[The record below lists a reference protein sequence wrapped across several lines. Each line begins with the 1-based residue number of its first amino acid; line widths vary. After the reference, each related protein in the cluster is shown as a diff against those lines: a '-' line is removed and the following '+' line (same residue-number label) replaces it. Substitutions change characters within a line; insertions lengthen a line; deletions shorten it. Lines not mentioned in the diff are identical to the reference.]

1 MSNTKKQLL
10 ELLNKENLSDA
21 DKRWLYQYLENSAD
35 DELEELLLQ
44 ELENAL
50 ESQESPDLKFYERT
64 LAKVYSKINVPAQ
77 QEPRFALMWFKHIAV
92 AASVMGIL
100 FTGYYLLPG
109 DKKQNHFTTRTFKN
123 DVKPGGEKAVLL
135 LANGQK
141 IILDTARNG
150 TISSQGNTQ
159 VIKFNGKIAYN
170 TGGSPDAE
178 ISFNTIYTPRGGR
191 YQVELPDG
199 SQVWLNAASS
209 LRFPTSFKGSERRV
223 EITGEAYF
231 EVAKNTRMPFIV
243 KVNSSEVRVL
253 GTHFNINAYSDE
265 STLTTTLLEG
275 AVQFTN
281 GKSTYTLKPGD
292 QAELSRTGQV
302 KLLSDVDLENVVAWK
317 NGLLHFENDD
327 INAVMRK
334 LSRWYN
340 IEAVY
345 NTDVKDHFFAEIPSK
360 SNLSEV
366 LKVLE
371 LTGKVKFGIDG
382 RTIVIN

>member
-10 ELLNKENLSDA
+10 ALLNKEKLSDA
-21 DKRWLYQYLENSAD
+21 DKRWLYQYLENSD
-35 DELEELLLQ
+35 DGELEALLQ
-44 ELENAL
+44 QEFTNAL
-50 ESQESPDLKFYERT
+50 EDKETPDLKFYERT
-64 LAKVYSKINVPAQ
+64 LAKIYGKINIKT
-77 QEPRFALMWFKHIAV
+77 EERPRVVFMWIKRIAV
-92 AASVMGIL
+92 AASVIGMMCA
-100 FTGYYLLPG
+100 GYYLYVNN
-109 DKKQNHFTTRTFKN
+109 KKQNHLTTRIFKN
-123 DVKPGGEKAVLL
+123 DVKPGSEKAVLV

-141 IILDTARNG
+141 IVLDTARNG
-150 TISSQGNTQ
+150 TISNQGNIK
-159 VIKFNGKIAYN
+159 VIKINGKIAYN
-170 TGGSPDAE
+170 GTGANEAE
-178 ISFNTIYTPRGGR
+178 ITFNTIYTPRGGR

-231 EVAKNTRMPFIV
+231 EVAKNKQMPFIV
-243 KVNSSEVRVL
+243 KVNASEVRVL

-265 STLTTTLLEG
+265 STVTTTLLEG

-281 GKSTYTLKPGD
+281 GSSVYTLKPGD
-292 QAELSRTGQV
+292 QAELSTTGQV
-302 KLLSDVDLENVVAWK
+302 KLLQDVDLDNVVAWK
-317 NGLLHFENDD
+317 NGLLHFENED
-327 INAVMRK
+327 IKTVMRK

-345 NTDVKDHFFAEIPSK
+345 NTNVKDHFFAEIPSK

-366 LKVLE
+366 LKALE